1 MARVYNKEE
10 RASGYINTKGELVI
24 PYMYDM
30 ASYFSEGI
38 AWVAKDDK
46 YFTIDQN
53 NETIFKLKKG
63 YEPEGDFHD
72 GLAIVSEEGWF
83 TPKGYVNKTGEFVIP
98 VKYELAND
106 FKNGVASVKIKD
118 GNYIYI
124 NTKGEEVEIDD

>member
-1 MARVYNKEE
+1 MEV
-10 RASGYINTKGELVI
+10 
-24 PYMYDM
+24 
-30 ASYFSEGI
+30 I

-83 TPKGYVNKTGEFVIP
+83 TPKGYVNKTDEFVIP